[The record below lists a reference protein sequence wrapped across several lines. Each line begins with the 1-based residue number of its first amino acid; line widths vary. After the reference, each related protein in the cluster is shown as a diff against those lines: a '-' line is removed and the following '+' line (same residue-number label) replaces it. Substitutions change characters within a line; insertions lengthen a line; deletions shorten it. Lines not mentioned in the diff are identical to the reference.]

1 MKGTLPIAAVDVANV
16 IDRRTGLGRGN
27 QLAARSG
34 GASCSLNSQS
44 LPGSI
49 RMNVGHFLKL
59 PPSRFAGKLHPP
71 MAARDLAVR
80 PWRSLS
86 HSKVMLVTA
95 HVHQSFEEIMV
106 DNRAVA

>member
-1 MKGTLPIAAVDVANV
+1 
-16 IDRRTGLGRGN
+16 
-27 QLAARSG
+27 
-34 GASCSLNSQS
+34 
-44 LPGSI
+44 
-49 RMNVGHFLKL
+49 
-59 PPSRFAGKLHPP
+59 